1 MSRVSVTRA
10 SGCRVVL
17 VSLAAGCANIEAPPG
32 TGPDFEPPSVVE
44 RYPAPGA
51 IVPDLDDD
59 AWVRFDEPVQSPRNL
74 ERGLDLSPAWDWK
87 FNPRI
92 SGFSVRPR
100 EGWRTGVVYRIRV
113 PAGVTDL
120 IRNRTRQVIEWT
132 FSTGPAIS
140 ETRIDGI
147 VYDRV
152 TVAGVPDARLLFL
165 AADSI
170 PYSVVSDTGG
180 VYGMRSLPPDEYTV
194 FAFMDQNRNRRLD
207 PASEP
212 WDSASVSL
220 PEPNSRFAIDL
231 WMVPPD
237 STPPRLLSVVAF
249 DTLTL
254 ALEFDEPL
262 DPEASLEEAVVT
274 VLGPPG
280 YVPFRVTDLQVG
292 EPASLRRDE
301 PDTVVVRD
309 SLDAFDPDLLPDS
322 MTALDT
328 AAVIDTAA
336 ARDRIDRARPGVRP
350 DARRAD
356 VSASDSL
363 AADSVAVQETGAAA
377 LQRLQST
384 ELRARPFP
392 TLVVRLEQPL
402 TEDTFRVKA
411 TGIPNLRGLRG
422 GGDTTFVYVA
432 PLPAVAPGADPDSAG
447 GIDLGLEEAGRAGGD
462 TVPLPEPAEADR
474 AAGDPIP
481 LPGDSTSVP
490 APDSQ
495 VQRTEPRTR
504 ADGDG

>member
-1 MSRVSVTRA
+1 MGRVSVTRA

-17 VSLAAGCANIEAPPG
+17 VSLAAGCANIESPPG

-87 FNPRI
+87 FNPRV

-100 EGWRTGVVYRIRV
+100 EGWRTGVVYRIRI

-132 FSTGPAIS
+132 FSTGPNIP

-165 AADSI
+165 AADSV

-220 PEPNSRFAIDL
+220 PESNSRFAIDL

-237 STPPRLLSVVAF
+237 STPPRLLSTVAF
-249 DTLTL
+249 DSLTL

-280 YVPFRVTDLQVG
+280 SVPFRVTDLQVG
-292 EPASLRRDE
+292 EPASLPRGE
-301 PDTVVVRD
+301 SDTVVVRD
-309 SLDAFDPDLLPDS
+309 SLDAFDPDLRPDS
-322 MTALDT
+322 TTALDT
-328 AAVIDTAA
+328 AA
-336 ARDRIDRARPGVRP
+336 ARDSLDRTRPGVSP

-363 AADSVAVQETGAAA
+363 AADTTAVQETGAAGP
-377 LQRLQST
+377 QRLQST
-384 ELRARPFP
+384 ELRDRPFP

-402 TEDTFRVKA
+402 TEDTFRVRA

-447 GIDLGLEEAGRAGGD
+447 GIDLGLDEARREGGD
-462 TVPLPEPAEADR
+462 AVPLPEPAEAEG
-474 AAGDPIP
+474 AAGDSIP

-495 VQRTEPRTR
+495 VQRTEPRAP

>member
-1 MSRVSVTRA
+1 M
-10 SGCRVVL
+10 
-17 VSLAAGCANIEAPPG
+17 
-32 TGPDFEPPSVVE
+32 
-44 RYPAPGA
+44 
-51 IVPDLDDD
+51 
-59 AWVRFDEPVQSPRNL
+59 
-74 ERGLDLSPAWDWK
+74 
-87 FNPRI
+87 
-92 SGFSVRPR
+92 
-100 EGWRTGVVYRIRV
+100 
-113 PAGVTDL
+113 
-120 IRNRTRQVIEWT
+120 
-132 FSTGPAIS
+132 
-140 ETRIDGI
+140 
-147 VYDRV
+147 

-165 AADSI
+165 AADSV

-220 PEPNSRFAIDL
+220 PESNSRFAIDL

-237 STPPRLLSVVAF
+237 STPPRLLSAVAF
-249 DTLTL
+249 DSLTL

-280 YVPFRVTDLQVG
+280 SVPFRVTDLQVG
-292 EPASLRRDE
+292 EPASLPRGE
-301 PDTVVVRD
+301 SDTVVVRD
-309 SLDAFDPDLLPDS
+309 SLDAFDPDLRPDS
-322 MTALDT
+322 TTALDT
-328 AAVIDTAA
+328 AA
-336 ARDRIDRARPGVRP
+336 ARDSLDRTRPGVSP

-363 AADSVAVQETGAAA
+363 AADTTAVQETGAAGP
-377 LQRLQST
+377 QRLQST
-384 ELRARPFP
+384 ELRDRPFP

-402 TEDTFRVKA
+402 TEDTFRVRA

-495 VQRTEPRTR
+495 VQRTEPRTP

>member
-1 MSRVSVTRA
+1 M
-10 SGCRVVL
+10 L
-17 VSLAAGCANIEAPPG
+17 VSLAAGCANVESPPG

-87 FNPRI
+87 FSPRI

-100 EGWRTGVVYRIRV
+100 EGWRAGVVYRIRI

-120 IRNRTRQVIEWT
+120 IRNRTLQVIEWT

-165 AADSI
+165 SADSV

-180 VYGMRSLPPDEYTV
+180 VYGMRSLPPDDYTV

-220 PEPNSRFAIDL
+220 PESNSRFAIDM

-254 ALEFDEPL
+254 TLEFDEPL

-280 YVPFRVTDLQVG
+280 SAPFIVTELQVG
-292 EPASLRRDE
+292 EPAGLLRSE
-301 PDTVVVRD
+301 SDTVAARD
-309 SLDAFDPDLLPDS
+309 SLDAFDPEFLPD
-322 MTALDT
+322 TTDALDT
-328 AAVIDTAA
+328 AAVFDTAA
-336 ARDRIDRARPGVRP
+336 VRERVDRARPGVRP

-356 VSASDSL
+356 IPKPDSL
-363 AADSVAVQETGAAA
+363 AADSMAVPEAGAAG
-377 LQRLQST
+377 LQRLQSA
-384 ELRARPFP
+384 ELRDRPFP

-402 TEDTFRVKA
+402 TEDTFRVSA

-447 GIDLGLEEAGRAGGD
+447 GIDLGVDEARPAGEGAL
-462 TVPLPEPAEADR
+462 PLQEPGEAEGG
-474 AAGDPIP
+474 AGPP
-481 LPGDSTSVP
+481 SPVPGDSTSLP
-490 APDSQ
+490 GPEFP
-495 VQRTEPRTR
+495 VQRPEPRTP